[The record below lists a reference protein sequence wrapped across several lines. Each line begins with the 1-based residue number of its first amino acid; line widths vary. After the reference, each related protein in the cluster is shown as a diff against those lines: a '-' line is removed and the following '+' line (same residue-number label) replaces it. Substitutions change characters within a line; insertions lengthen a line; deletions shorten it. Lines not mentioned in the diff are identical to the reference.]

1 MRRSQLSRHRSRLPG
16 IAAAALAAVAIAGVT
31 ATGTASA
38 AASSRTGHAAAAPS
52 QTKNQ
57 STNPSANQS
66 ASQSTNS
73 PSPTGSATTTDTGR
87 PAVAKTAKP
96 VGDLAPRVPIG
107 GSTADGAKTGATKQS
122 SVAKATATQSCTPA
136 DFDSRSGSAL
146 ADYVKSSTTDCIN
159 TLFTVTGSDAT
170 TIFSE
175 ANMEAVA
182 GSYQSGAGSYPGDDS
197 TSVQQLVLFLR
208 AGYYVQY
215 YSNGSIPAY
224 GQALA
229 TAVEGGLDAFFADSH
244 ALDVNDNNGPVLG
257 ETVILTDSAGEQAR
271 YLGAYQQIL
280 NAYNSSF
287 DAYPTMLNAVN
298 DVYTPLFRGHQ
309 FPAFVTAVTADPS
322 IIDTLN
328 SFALNH
334 ISLLGGA
341 NSYLDSNAGLEMSR
355 FVQHTALQAKVRP
368 LMNGLL
374 AASSMTGPTAPLW
387 VAVAGNADYY
397 DQANCAYYN
406 VCDLATKLTAAV
418 LTTTTHCDA
427 NHTVLSQALTAA
439 DTSAVCA
446 SILGQYSYF
455 HTLVHDNGPIPGQ
468 YDQNF
473 VLTVFGSPTDYQT
486 YAGPIYGVDTNNGGI
501 TLTGDPT
508 DPNNIVRSIMYQW
521 ATDNG
526 FVARVWN
533 LNHEFTH
540 ALDAEY
546 DTKGDFAAETTV
558 PDIWWIEGVAE
569 YVSYSYRNVTDTE
582 AVSEAATHRYALS
595 TLWQSTYDNSDETRT
610 YPWGYLAVRYMMER
624 HPADIA
630 TLLADFRAG
639 DYQGAYTFYGTTIG
653 TSYDAD
659 FNTWLDQ
666 CAAGACQAGGTPP
679 PSQTCTDPDTR
690 VMGQNC
696 SRTGESAAAGAI
708 DYFYIDVPAG
718 TSTLTITTAG
728 GTGTAYLLYDPSTWA
743 TPSAYTQGSQNSGT
757 TQSLTISNP
766 PAGYQYISLY
776 GQAAFSGVTITTS
789 Y

>member
-1 MRRSQLSRHRSRLPG
+1 MRHRTRLPG
-16 IAAAALAAVAIAGVT
+16 IAAAVLAAVAVAGM
-31 ATGTASA
+31 TGVGAASA
-38 AASSRTGHAAAAPS
+38 APRPAAASVAPTVS
-52 QTKNQ
+52 HANTNTNTNKNA
-57 STNPSANQS
+57 TPK
-66 ASQSTNS
+66 
-73 PSPTGSATTTDTGR
+73 GSAD
-87 PAVAKTAKP
+87 PAIAGKSVVAKTGKP
-96 VGDLAPRVPIG
+96 VGDLAPRAPIG
-107 GSTADGAKTGATKQS
+107 GSADGTKTGVAQTGATQTSAAKQS
-122 SVAKATATQSCTPA
+122 PAAKTPAKTPAAQSCTPA
-136 DFDSRSGSAL
+136 DFASRSGSTLSAF
-146 ADYVKSSTTDCIN
+146 VKASTTDCIN
-159 TLFTVTGSDAT
+159 TLFSVTGSNASA
-170 TIFSE
+170 IFSE
-175 ANMEAVA
+175 AKMETIA
-182 GSYQSGAGSYPGDDS
+182 GSYKTAAASYPGTDA

-215 YSNGSIPAY
+215 NSNGSIPAY

-229 TAVEGGLDAFFADSH
+229 TLVEGGLDAFFAGSH

-257 ETVILTDSAGEQAR
+257 ETIILTDSADEQAR
-271 YLGAYQQIL
+271 YLSTYQRIL
-280 NAYNSSF
+280 NAYTSSYN
-287 DAYPTMLNAVN
+287 AYSTMLNAVN

-309 FPAFVTAVTADPS
+309 FPAFVTAVTANPS

-334 ISLLGGA
+334 KNLLGGD

-368 LMNGLL
+368 LMKGLL

-406 VCDLATKLTAAV
+406 VCDLAAKLTAAV

-427 NHTVLSQALTAA
+427 SHTVLSQALTAS

-455 HTLVHDNGPIPGQ
+455 HTVVHDSGPIPGQ

-473 VLTVFGSPTDYQT
+473 VLTVFASPTDYQT
-486 YAGPIYGVDTNNGGI
+486 YAGPIYGVDTDNGGI

-508 DPNNIVRSIMYQW
+508 DPSNIVRSIMYQW
-521 ATDNG
+521 DTDNG

-546 DTKGDFAAETTV
+546 DTKGDFTAEIVV

-569 YVSYSYRNVTDTE
+569 YVSYSYRDVTDTE

-595 TLWQSTYDNSDETRT
+595 TLWQSSYDNSDETRT

-630 TLLADFRAG
+630 TLLAKFRVG
-639 DYQGAYTFYGTTIG
+639 DYQGAYAFYGTTIG
-653 TSYDAD
+653 TAYDAD
-659 FNTWLDQ
+659 FNSWLDQ
-666 CAAGACQAGGTPP
+666 CAAGACQAGGGTTPP
-679 PSQTCTDPDTR
+679 PQNCSDPDTR
-690 VMGQNC
+690 AMDQNC

-708 DYFYIDVPAG
+708 DYFYIDIPAG
-718 TSTLTITTAG
+718 TSSLTITTTG
-728 GTGTAYLLYDPSTWA
+728 GSGTAYLLYNPSTWA
-743 TPSAYTQGSQNSGT
+743 TPTAYTQGSLNNGT
-757 TQSLTISNP
+757 TQSLTITDP
-766 PAGYQYISLY
+766 PSGYRYISLY
-776 GQAAFSGVTITTS
+776 GQTAFSGVTITTS

>member
-1 MRRSQLSRHRSRLPG
+1 MRHLSRLPG
-16 IAAAALAAVAIAGVT
+16 FAAAVVAAAALTGVT
-31 ATGTASA
+31 AVGTALAVPRPVASA
-38 AASSRTGHAAAAPS
+38 VNHADSPP
-52 QTKNQ
+52 KG
-57 STNPSANQS
+57 STNPDIA
-66 ASQSTNS
+66 
-73 PSPTGSATTTDTGR
+73 DR
-87 PAVAKTAKP
+87 PVVAKAATP
-96 VGDLAPRVPIG
+96 VGDLAPRAPIG
-107 GSTADGAKTGATKQS
+107 GSAADGTKTGAAKH
-122 SVAKATATQSCTPA
+122 VAAAKTAATQSCTPA
-136 DFDSRSGSAL
+136 DFTSRSGAALSA
-146 ADYVKSSTTDCIN
+146 YVKSSTTDCIN
-159 TLFTVTGSDAT
+159 TLFSVTGSDAS

-175 ANMEAVA
+175 VDMKTVA
-182 GSYQSGAGSYPGDDS
+182 GSFKTGAASYPGNDS

-215 YSNGSIPAY
+215 NSNGSILAY
-224 GQALA
+224 SPALA
-229 TAVEGGLDAFFADSH
+229 TLVEGGLDAFFAGSH

-257 ETVILTDSAGEQAR
+257 ETVILTDSADEQAR
-271 YLGAYQQIL
+271 YLGVYRRIL
-280 NAYNSSF
+280 NAYASSF
-287 DAYPTMLNAVN
+287 NAYPTMLSAVN

-309 FPAFVTAVTADPS
+309 FPAFVSAVTADPS
-322 IIDTLN
+322 VIDTLD

-334 ISLLGGA
+334 IGLLGGA

-355 FVQHTALQAKVRP
+355 FVQHAALQAKVRP

-406 VCDLATKLTAAV
+406 VCDLASKLTAAV

-427 NHTVLSQALTAA
+427 SHTVLSEALTPA
-439 DTSAVCA
+439 DTGAVCA

-473 VLTVFGSPTDYQT
+473 VLTVFGSPADYQT

-508 DPNNIVRSIMYQW
+508 DPNNVVRSIMYQW

-546 DTKGDFAAETTV
+546 DTKGDFSAEITV
-558 PDIWWIEGVAE
+558 PDIWWIEGIAE
-569 YVSYSYRNVTDTE
+569 YVSYSYRGVTDTE

-595 TLWQSTYDNSDETRT
+595 TLWQSTYDNSDQTRT

-624 HPADIA
+624 HPADVA
-630 TLLADFRAG
+630 TLLAKFRVG
-639 DYQGAYTFYGTTIG
+639 DYAGAYALYGTTIG

-659 FNTWLDQ
+659 FNAWLDQ
-666 CAAGACQAGGTPP
+666 CAAGACQVGGPP
-679 PSQTCTDPDTR
+679 PSQTCPDPDTR
-690 VMGQNC
+690 AMGQNC
-696 SRTGESAAAGAI
+696 SRSGESAAAGVI
-708 DYFYIDVPAG
+708 DYFYLDVPAG
-718 TSTLTITTAG
+718 TPSLTITTG
-728 GTGTAYLLYDPSTWA
+728 GGSGTAYLLYDPTVWA
-743 TPSAYTQGSQNSGT
+743 APNAYTQGSLNAGT
-757 TQSLTISNP
+757 TQSVTITNP

-776 GQAAFSGVTITTS
+776 GQTAFSGVTITTS

>member
-1 MRRSQLSRHRSRLPG
+1 MRHHSRLPG
-16 IAAAALAAVAIAGVT
+16 IAAAVLAAAAVAGMTGV
-31 ATGTASA
+31 GTASA
-38 AASSRTGHAAAAPS
+38 APRPAVSAVSAANPAARQS
-52 QTKNQ
+52 QTNAVPKG
-57 STNPSANQS
+57 SANSDS
-66 ASQSTNS
+66 A
-73 PSPTGSATTTDTGR
+73 DR
-87 PAVAKTAKP
+87 PAVAKSAMP
-96 VGDLAPRVPIG
+96 VGDLAPRTPVG
-107 GSTADGAKTGATKQS
+107 GDGADGAKSGAPKHAAA
-122 SVAKATATQSCTPA
+122 AKAQATQSCTPA
-136 DFDSRSGSAL
+136 DFASRSGSAL
-146 ADYVKSSTTDCIN
+146 SAYVVSSTTDCIN
-159 TLFTVTGSDAT
+159 TLFSVTGSDAA

-175 ANMEAVA
+175 KNMETVA
-182 GSYQSGAGSYPGDDS
+182 GSFRTKAASYPGTDS

-215 YSNGSIPAY
+215 NSNGSIPAY

-229 TAVEGGLDAFFADSH
+229 TAVERGLDAFFAGPH
-244 ALDVNDNNGPVLG
+244 ALDVNDANGPVLG
-257 ETVILTDSAGEQAR
+257 ETVILTDSADEQAR
-271 YLGAYQQIL
+271 YLGVYKRIL
-280 NAYNSSF
+280 NAYTSAF

-322 IIDTLN
+322 VIDTLDN
-328 SFALNH
+328 FALNH
-334 ISLLGGA
+334 RSLLGGP

-368 LMNGLL
+368 LIKGLL

-387 VAVAGNADYY
+387 VAVAGDADYY
-397 DQANCAYYN
+397 DQANCTYYN
-406 VCDLATKLTAAV
+406 VCDLAAKLTAAV

-427 NHTVLSQALTAA
+427 HHTVLSQALTPA

-468 YDQNF
+468 YDQSF
-473 VLTVFGSPTDYQT
+473 VLTVFASRTDYQT
-486 YAGPIYGVDTNNGGI
+486 YAGPIYGVDTDNGGI
-501 TLTGDPT
+501 TLTGDPA
-508 DPNNIVRSIMYQW
+508 DPNNLVHSIMYQW

-546 DTKGDFAAETTV
+546 DTKGDFGAETTV

-595 TLWQSTYDNSDETRT
+595 TLWQSTYDNSDVVRT
-610 YPWGYLAVRYMMER
+610 YPWGYLAVRYMMEK

-630 TLLADFRAG
+630 TILAKFRAG
-639 DYQGAYTFYGTTIG
+639 DYQGAYAFYGTTIG

-659 FNTWLDQ
+659 FNAWLDQ
-666 CAAGACQAGGTPP
+666 CAAGACQAGGPP
-679 PSQTCTDPDTR
+679 PTQTCSDPDIR
-690 VMGQNC
+690 VLGQNC
-696 SRTGESAAAGAI
+696 SRTGESAGAGAI
-708 DYFYIDVPAG
+708 DYFYIDIPAG
-718 TSTLTITTAG
+718 TPSLTITTDG
-728 GTGTAYLLYDPSTWA
+728 GSGTAYLLYDPSTWA
-743 TPSAYTQGSQNSGT
+743 MPDAYTQGSLNNGT
-757 TQSLTISNP
+757 SQSLTINNP

-776 GQAAFSGVTITTS
+776 GQTAFSGVTITTS